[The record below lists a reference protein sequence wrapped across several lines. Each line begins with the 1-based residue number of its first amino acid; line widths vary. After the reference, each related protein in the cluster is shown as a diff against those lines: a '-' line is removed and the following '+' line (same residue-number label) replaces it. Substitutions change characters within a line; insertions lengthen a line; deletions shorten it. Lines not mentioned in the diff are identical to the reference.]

1 MMNDSHNSVSKS
13 NVSPVRRSSLVNER
27 QEDKTA
33 LQVAAHEGH
42 TQVSDVCIVTKGTQ
56 GQNHRT
62 KLNETKKIAN

>member
-13 NVSPVRRSSLVNER
+13 NVSPVCRSSLVNER

-42 TQVSDVCIVTKGTQ
+42 TQVSDVMCKWVEPQYLKFCCFG
-56 GQNHRT
+56 
-62 KLNETKKIAN
+62 